1 MLLDIY
7 KTLPENRADLVFP
20 KMVKDATSDY
30 LNDQNPLKMWLEA
43 EFDKT
48 VNPEDKHFFWSATDL
63 RDMFLSWSRT
73 DPNQMS
79 AVKFA
84 EALTV
89 MNGVSK
95 KTMTNN
101 FMGYEMNHMT
111 GEVEQKLRKAG
122 VYYTG
127 LRKKTTAE
135 GGME

>member
-1 MLLDIY
+1 
-7 KTLPENRADLVFP
+7 
-20 KMVKDATSDY
+20 MVKDATSDY

-48 VNPEDKHFFWSATDL
+48 VNPDDKRYFWSATDL
-63 RDMFLSWSRT
+63 RDMFLSYSRT
-73 DPNQMS
+73 DPSQMS

-89 MNGVSK
+89 LNGVTK

-101 FMGYEMNHMT
+101 FMGYEWNQMT
-111 GEVEQKLRKAG
+111 NELEQKFRKAG

-127 LRKKTTAE
+127 LRKKTAAE
-135 GGME
+135 GGMNE